1 MKLVLT
7 CRYKIISLPLT
18 FCNVVLL
25 FSFKT
30 LPFLKSCTEPD
41 YHQRPRTL
49 PKTKLVDIID
59 SFLAQQLHQQCCRYL
74 PFFSAGFQVLS
85 QIFPLPSSSK
95 EKNTTEDKSQHVDPK
110 NYSKHVLG
118 EDLDCIRGSHTHFL
132 YKIRV
137 KESHFHY

>member
-1 MKLVLT
+1 MRILILYILPKMTLVLT

-74 PFFSAGFQVLS
+74 PFFFQLAFRCCPRFFPCPPVLKRRTRQRIS
-85 QIFPLPSSSK
+85 HSMLILK
-95 EKNTTEDKSQHVDPK
+95 TTLNMSWV
-110 NYSKHVLG
+110 
-118 EDLDCIRGSHTHFL
+118 
-132 YKIRV
+132 KI
-137 KESHFHY
+137 